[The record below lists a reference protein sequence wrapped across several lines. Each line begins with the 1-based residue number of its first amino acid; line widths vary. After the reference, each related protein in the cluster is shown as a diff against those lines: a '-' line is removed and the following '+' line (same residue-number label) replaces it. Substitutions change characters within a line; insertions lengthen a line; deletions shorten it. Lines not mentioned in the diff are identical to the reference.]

1 MASRWQDRAAEKR
14 ARIQASIPKE
24 WLAHNPGSKIS
35 AVELIAGSDLLSPK
49 EVEITRSAATDL
61 VKKMS
66 VGELTSV
73 EVTLAFCKRAALVHQ
88 AVSIAYPSKK
98 PQADSVGPPQTNC
111 IHEFFPEAALAQA
124 KELDAYFAE
133 NSKTVGPLHGLPISL
148 KDQLR
153 VKVRFHQ
160 SSFRHLS
167 DFASTGLRNPH
178 GVRRMARKIR
188 HRRFR
193 SHAPA
198 P

>member
-24 WLAHNPGSKIS
+24 WLVQSPGSKTS
-35 AVELIAGSDLLSPK
+35 AVELIASSDLLTPK

-61 VKKMS
+61 VNKMS

-98 PQADSVGPPQTNC
+98 PQADSVGQPQTNC

-153 VKVRFHQ
+153 VKVRTH
-160 SSFRHLS
+160 SFKQCL
-167 DFASTGLRNPH
+167 ACC
-178 GVRRMARKIR
+178 
-188 HRRFR
+188 
-193 SHAPA
+193 
-198 P
+198 